1 MLHEELDL
9 LCVASR
15 SGIADRPGGLLSDV
29 EFSVGQQLDQ
39 WRNNVVLDDSLDLF
53 LVSSTEKCT
62 IRKREEVRNTV

>member
-9 LCVASR
+9 LRVASR
-15 SGIADRPGGLLSDV
+15 SGIADRPGGFFSNV